1 MKEVLIPE
9 KKLFNDIYFVYE
21 LMDID
26 LDHLI
31 RSEQEIDMNKIKYI
45 LFQIILAVRHM
56 HQMNI
61 IHRDL
66 VRLIYLETKKYSY

>member
-45 LFQIILAVRHM
+45 LFQILLAVRHM

-66 VRLIYLETKKYSY
+66 VRFTYLETKKYSY

>member
-1 MKEVLIPE
+1 MIPE

-31 RSEQEIDMNKIKYI
+31 RSEQEIDINKIKYI
-45 LFQIILAVRHM
+45 MFQIINAVNHM

-61 IHRDL
+61 LHRDL
-66 VRLIYLETKKYSY
+66 VSEIFIKETKKYSY